1 MVGAQA
7 RRAQVKHLR
16 SRGVS
21 CRKACALV
29 KVARS
34 TLEYQSKLQ
43 ARDAEPTQRLKSF
56 SARYPRLGYR
66 MAREH
71 LRRRGLHMSFQR
83 AHRLWRKAGLQVPP
97 RRRRRRGLKRDP
109 RTLVPTMPNQ
119 VWAYDFVHDSCLNGE
134 KLKCL
139 TVIDEFT
146 RESLAIEV
154 RGSIK
159 ASNVIQVLS
168 RLIAERGT
176 PTFLRSDNGP
186 EFVATALQ
194 DWLRNAGVE
203 AAYIPPGSPW
213 KNGVNE
219 SFNGRFRDECLN
231 QEAFSSRSE
240 AAVIIEMFRKH
251 YNQSRPHSALGYLTP
266 AEKMRQYKQAQ
277 TH

>member
-1 MVGAQA
+1 MVSAQA
-7 RRAQVKHLR
+7 RRAQVEHLR
-16 SRGVS
+16 ARGVS
-21 CRKACALV
+21 CRRACALV

-34 TLEYQSKLQ
+34 TLGYESKLQ
-43 ARDAEPTQRLKSF
+43 AREAAPTQQLMAF
-56 SARYPRLGYR
+56 SRRHPRLGYR

-71 LRRRGLHMSFQR
+71 LLRRGVLMSFQR
-83 AHRLWRKAGLQVPP
+83 VHRLWRKAGLQVPP
-97 RRRRRRGLKRDP
+97 RRRKRRGIKRDP
-109 RTLVPTMPNQ
+109 RTLVPTMPNE

-139 TVIDEFT
+139 TIVDEFT

-154 RGSIK
+154 SGSIR

-168 RLIAERGT
+168 RLFVERGV
-176 PTFLRSDNGP
+176 PTYLRSDNGP
-186 EFVATALQ
+186 EFIANALQ
-194 DWLRNAGVE
+194 RWLRAAGVE

-231 QEAFSSRSE
+231 QEAFSSRRE
-240 AAVIIEMFRKH
+240 AAVIIESFRKH
-251 YNQSRPHSALGYLTP
+251 YNQRRPHSGLGYLTP
-266 AEKMRQYKQAQ
+266 AEKLRQYKQAK